1 MVWRH
6 HAVHSVQ
13 DKLVAT
19 VLAATV
25 LFPVMNMIMLL
36 ELLEYTPETCFSHDH
51 SCLLAPSYR
60 LVIWTND
67 NMELQIE
74 YYLYNTTRW
83 PHPSSILRSMF
94 RLRLNGI

>member
-1 MVWRH
+1 M
-6 HAVHSVQ
+6 
-13 DKLVAT
+13 
-19 VLAATV
+19 V
-25 LFPVMNMIMLL
+25 LFLVMNMIMLL
-36 ELLEYTPETCFSHDH
+36 KLLRYTPETCFSHDH

-67 NMELQIE
+67 STELQVE

-83 PHPSSILRSMF
+83 PYPSSILRSMF

>member
-1 MVWRH
+1 
-6 HAVHSVQ
+6 VHSVQ
-13 DKLVAT
+13 DKLAAT
-19 VLAATV
+19 VLAVMV
-25 LFPVMNMIMLL
+25 LFLVMNMIMLL
-36 ELLEYTPETCFSHDH
+36 KLLRYTPETCFSHDH

-67 NMELQIE
+67 STELQVE

-83 PHPSSILRSMF
+83 PYPSSILRSMF

>member
-1 MVWRH
+1 
-6 HAVHSVQ
+6 VHSVQ
-13 DKLVAT
+13 DKLAAT
-19 VLAATV
+19 VLAAMV
-25 LFPVMNMIMLL
+25 LFPVMNMIMLP
-36 ELLEYTPETCFSHDH
+36 ELLGYTPETCFSHDH

-67 NMELQIE
+67 STELQVE

-83 PHPSSILRSMF
+83 PYPSSILRSMF